1 MNLIPVYLGL
11 DDTDFIESGCTTE
24 RMNNLINYLINHTN
38 ATEVERRLVRLWP
51 FAENRTRGNGAL
63 GSIINI
69 NPDKKNKLIKYCS
82 LWFDELKKD
91 INSKPNEFIHPS
103 PCLIISFKKFPE
115 NWYWSSVRGHVDASK
130 RKKQIENENN
140 IFFTH
145 NSDSGIVGAS
155 AAISWLPSST
165 SSWELISWRRKGL
178 IGTERMVNFNDI
190 SRLDEKFPE
199 TFVNR
204 DPTKK
209 RGLIAPRT
217 PCPVLYGIR
226 GPNSKLVTDAHFW
239 LQSQK
244 NVENCSS
251 FAVHISNQLTDDHI
265 ISPRTGTVVSEPI
278 ETKGGHSYLDVI
290 SNSELS
296 RIIAF
301 REGGDVNDLLR
312 KLIPGDIISWTGI
325 VSPNDSVH
333 LEKLILVNPSPRIE
347 SRPNCCNRTMRSSG
361 KNQQL
366 RCKNCKKTTNKYWLY
381 STDSVNSNIWVE
393 PSPSNRRHLSKP
405 LSIEYPIT

>member
-91 INSKPNEFIHPS
+91 INSKSNEFIHPS

-226 GPNSKLVTDAHFW
+226 GPNSKLVTDAHFL

-290 SNSELS
+290 SNSELI

-333 LEKLILVNPSPRIE
+333 LEKLILINPSPRIE

-381 STDSVNSNIWVE
+381 STDSINSNIWVE

>member
-1 MNLIPVYLGL
+1 MKSISVYLGL

-24 RMNNLINYLINHTN
+24 RMNNLINYLINQTN
-38 ATEVERRLVRLWP
+38 AIEEERRLVRLWP
-51 FAENRTRGNGAL
+51 FAKNRTRGNGAL
-63 GSIINI
+63 GSIIKI
-69 NPDKKNKLIKYCS
+69 NSDKKNKLIEYCS
-82 LWFDELKKD
+82 LWFNQLKKD
-91 INSKPNEFIHPS
+91 INSKSNEYIHPS

-115 NWYWSSVRGHVDASK
+115 KWYWSSVRGHVDSSS
-130 RKKQIENENN
+130 RKKQIENENC

-145 NSDSGIVGAS
+145 NSNSGIVGAS

-165 SSWELISWRRKGL
+165 SSWELISWRRKEL
-178 IGTERMVNFNDI
+178 IGTERMVNFHDI
-190 SRLDEKFPE
+190 TRLDEKFPE

-226 GPNSKLVTDAHFW
+226 GPNSKSVTDAHFW

-244 NVENCSS
+244 KIETCSS
-251 FAVHISNQLTDDHI
+251 YAVHISNQLSDDHI
-265 ISPRTGTVVSEPI
+265 ISLCTGTVVSEPV

-290 SNSELS
+290 SNSELN

-301 REGGDVNDLLR
+301 REGGEVNDLLR
-312 KLIPGDIISWTGI
+312 TLAPGDIICWTGI

-333 LEKLILVNPSPRIE
+333 LEKLVLINPSPRIE
-347 SRPNCCNRTMRSSG
+347 RRPNCCDRTMRSSG

-366 RCKNCKKTTNKYWLY
+366 RCKNCKKTTKKYWVY
-381 STDSVNSNIWVE
+381 STNSVKANIWVE

-405 LSIEYPIT
+405 LSIEYPIR